1 MSTSLKSSPHPI
13 VHPTEQ
19 GAEKNDRIRSPYAHD
34 LVLTLTW
41 ATPQNSLCTRPP
53 CLAAGRRSPRHDA

>member
-1 MSTSLKSSPHPI
+1 MSTSLKSSPNPI
-13 VHPTEQ
+13 VPPTEQ

-53 CLAAGRRSPRHDA
+53 LPGCGQEVSPP